1 VRNSAGAMSLAVTLE
16 DRVATAYLGLVAL
29 PATAIRELGARGV
42 VAAAVRA
49 ASWRGK
55 TVAFPGFAA
64 GALSPA
70 RR

>member
-1 VRNSAGAMSLAVTLE
+1 MSLAVTLE

-55 TVAFPGFAA
+55 TVAFPGFVA